1 MDALDGV
8 ALAHAILQAKDRY
21 ALLSLGSVTPIKVG
35 PDGYLNLE
43 DEEIRKIYTRLASR
57 VHPDKL
63 HGFADAKAAFQALVR
78 AYELCCKP
86 GLRAED
92 SEDSRESD
100 S

>member
-1 MDALDGV
+1 MVTTA
-8 ALAHAILQAKDRY
+8 AYIP
-21 ALLSLGSVTPIKVG
+21 SSVLHMKPMG